1 MFMHEKVCNQ
11 YILPAEFIE
20 LSEKQELKFER
31 YRFEVELMFGT
42 AYPKNSLYNYI
53 VTDFDIEWRFR

>member
-1 MFMHEKVCNQ
+1 MHEKVCNQ

-20 LSEKQELKFER
+20 LSKKQELKFER
-31 YRFEVELMFGT
+31 HRFEVELMFGT

-53 VTDFDIEWRFR
+53 VTDFDVE